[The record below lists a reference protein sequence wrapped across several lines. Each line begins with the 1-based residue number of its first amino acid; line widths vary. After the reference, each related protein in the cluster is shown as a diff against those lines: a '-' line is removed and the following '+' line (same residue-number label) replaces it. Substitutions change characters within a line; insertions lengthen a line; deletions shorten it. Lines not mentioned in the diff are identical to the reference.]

1 MEKLKEI
8 DITEE
13 NLDIPVSEFVTNRI
27 IELCEQ
33 RHFSMYHLC
42 QVTGIAQSSLS
53 YIRKGKIL
61 PTLTTL
67 DKFCE
72 GLSITVASTK

>member
-27 IELCEQ
+27 IELCE
-33 RHFSMYHLC
+33 
-42 QVTGIAQSSLS
+42 
-53 YIRKGKIL
+53 
-61 PTLTTL
+61 
-67 DKFCE
+67 
-72 GLSITVASTK
+72 